1 MSMEGRKMAENKNV
15 RMEIT
20 DEYLEDVIGGAKRKG
35 NCPKGGDHEFVTTD
49 VKVLKKPVLKCKKC
63 GKRMASK

>member
-1 MSMEGRKMAENKNV
+1 MAEDKRIEV
-15 RMEIT
+15 T
-20 DEYLEDVIGGAKRKG
+20 DEFLGDVVGGAKRKG
-35 NCPKGGDHEFVTTD
+35 NCPKGGDHEFEKTD